1 MADTAETQEQAAGCQ
16 GGPTRVHRFPLVP
29 AGPHAPYGAGHRT
42 IGARTTA
49 DGTKRMS
56 TRWPSPS
63 ARSRPGSR
71 RRRRPAGA
79 ARGAR
84 RRRDA
89 PGGRAR
95 RQRQRRQTCRWR
107 HRVGEAAEPG
117 GAGQRA
123 PELRR
128 GAAGSRCG
136 RHTAVAP
143 PSAGSRRT
151 HGAEPGASDAPR
163 WASHRRAGAA
173 QGGQQRRATFK
184 VKPPRPGPG
193 GSGSGAAA
201 CAGAG
206 GAPPAAPGPSCQ
218 SESADGTGQGQ
229 RGPAAGR
236 ASQRSPA
243 GGSAPLCCVWPKGG
257 NLPERLEGRHIKG

>member
-1 MADTAETQEQAAGCQ
+1 MADTVETQEQAAGCQ

-56 TRWPSPS
+56 TRWRSSS
-63 ARSRPGSR
+63 ARSRLGSR
-71 RRRRPAGA
+71 RRHRPAGA
-79 ARGAR
+79 ARAAR
-84 RRRDA
+84 RRSDA
-89 PGGRAR
+89 PGGRAQ
-95 RQRQRRQTCRWR
+95 RQRQRRQKCSLR

-143 PSAGSRRT
+143 PSAGT
-151 HGAEPGASDAPR
+151 R
-163 WASHRRAGAA
+163 WYN
-173 QGGQQRRATFK
+173 
-184 VKPPRPGPG
+184 
-193 GSGSGAAA
+193 
-201 CAGAG
+201 
-206 GAPPAAPGPSCQ
+206 SCVVL
-218 SESADGTGQGQ
+218 G
-229 RGPAAGR
+229 
-236 ASQRSPA
+236 
-243 GGSAPLCCVWPKGG
+243 KKH
-257 NLPERLEGRHIKG
+257 NY